1 MQHRQRLSLVILVG
15 AMMTFTSLV
24 AGAAHGVLPQRL
36 PGMPGKAETEP
47 PRDGY
52 LHVGVH
58 ESGLSGDSSDVWHL
72 GAEKM
77 SPSIEKND
85 ENNERKSLRNKKLQW
100 DEQDGPRVSQYSDVA
115 RDPMTEDIVRQK
127 QGVTITWGK

>member
-1 MQHRQRLSLVILVG
+1 MHHRQRLSLVILVG

-24 AGAAHGVLPQRL
+24 AGAAHDVLPQWL
-36 PGMPGKAETEP
+36 HDMPGKAETEL

-52 LHVGVH
+52 LHGGVH
-58 ESGLSGDSSDVWHL
+58 EPGLSGDSSDVWHL

-100 DEQDGPRVSQYSDVA
+100 DEQDGPRVSHYSDVK
-115 RDPMTEDIVRQK
+115 RDPMTEDIVRQR
-127 QGVTITWGK
+127 QGVTITWGE